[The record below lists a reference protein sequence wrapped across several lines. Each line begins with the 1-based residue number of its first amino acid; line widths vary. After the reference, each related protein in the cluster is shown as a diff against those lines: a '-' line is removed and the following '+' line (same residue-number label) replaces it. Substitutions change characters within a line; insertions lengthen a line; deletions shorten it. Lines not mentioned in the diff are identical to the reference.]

1 MLSKKA
7 LLVAF
12 HFPPVKVSSGLER
25 TLALARHLPN
35 HGWEPLVLT
44 ASPLAYP
51 AVSDERV
58 GQIPEHTIVKRSFA
72 LDASRHLAFRGRY
85 PRVFSLPDR
94 WQTWV
99 LSAIP
104 TGLAMIRRHRP
115 QVIWSTYPITSAHWI
130 GYALHRITGIPWVAD
145 FRDPMVE
152 ENVKTGELVPY
163 WPALRQ
169 ARLAVERRAA
179 SHASAMSFCTEGAR
193 QICVERY
200 PGIDV
205 EKWHVIPN
213 GFDESAFA
221 AAEKLTA
228 SPLASEDAVVLLHSG
243 TIYPTPDRDPSH
255 FFRALRRV
263 LDQRLP
269 GARPVKVVLRASGV
283 ELLYIE
289 LLSSLRLTEHVRF
302 SPALAYEAALR
313 EMMDADGLIIF
324 QGYTSNPAIPAK
336 LYEYFRARRPIL
348 ALADQDGETAKLI
361 LKEAAGQVA
370 PLDDDGLIAEA
381 LTRVLGDIENA
392 QPKLMEPRRVV
403 IHERAQGVAKFA
415 ALFDEVSSVPLSAS
429 SGSRS
434 NS

>member
-25 TLALARHLPN
+25 TLALARHLPH

-44 ASPLAYP
+44 ASPSAYP
-51 AVSDERV
+51 AISDERI

-94 WQTWV
+94 WQTWM

-104 TGLAMIRRHRP
+104 AGLAMIRRHRP
-115 QVIWSTYPITSAHWI
+115 QVIWSTYPIASAHWI
-130 GYALHRITGIPWVAD
+130 GYALHRISGVPWVAD

-152 ENVKTGELVPY
+152 QNIKTGELVPY
-163 WPALRQ
+163 WPALRN

-179 SHASAMSFCTEGAR
+179 MHASAMSFCTGGAR
-193 QICVERY
+193 QICVDRY
-200 PGIDV
+200 SGIDADN
-205 EKWHVIPN
+205 WRVIPN

-221 AAEKLTA
+221 AAEKLNGPPRA
-228 SPLASEDAVVLLHSG
+228 RDAAIVLLHSG

-263 LDQRLP
+263 IDRRLP

-283 ELLYIE
+283 ESLYAD
-289 LLSSLRLTEHVRF
+289 LLSSLRLTEHVDF
-302 SPALAYEAALR
+302 APALAYETALR

-348 ALADQDGETAKLI
+348 ALVDRDGETAQLI
-361 LKEAAGQVA
+361 LEESAGQVA
-370 PLDDDGLIAEA
+370 PLDDDGLIAEQI
-381 LTRVLGDIENA
+381 TKVLDDIENGRLD
-392 QPKLMEPRRVV
+392 LMEPGR
-403 IHERAQGVAKFA
+403 IAAFERAQGVAKFA
-415 ALFDEVSSVPLSAS
+415 ALFNEVSSV
-429 SGSRS
+429 R
-434 NS
+434 